1 MVRQHPGFEDVR
13 SVLLFQATFTDQSL
27 PSSRQRVR
35 SHGKAHLSADTLVSD
50 LVSVVDGLGWTLL
63 GEQRSASDVAT
74 ESDRRRLRAMPQ
86 QAGSSVMTISSAA
99 TRDAGV

>member
-27 PSSRQRVR
+27 SSSRQRVR
-35 SHGKAHLSADTLVSD
+35 SHGKALLSADTLVSD
-50 LVSVVDGLGWTLL
+50 LVSVMGWIGVDVGRRAAVG
-63 GEQRSASDVAT
+63 DVAA